1 MPGPKGSPLP
11 CNWDS
16 RIDGRSSAARVRAAA
31 NSQPP
36 RIPLPGDVFDASSH
50 ENAPASTGSPVSVA
64 PQPPTPSDSALK
76 GIGGPRVSG
85 QFGPRENQRG
95 SSASFGKWQGPTSY
109 GNIGQII
116 DQALGRNTQQG
127 TLGIASV
134 APLADNIRNASAGD
148 SAPDQRSVVPF
159 AASALDRHKDLI
171 FQPSLHP
178 SLSEADFE
186 LPRRAQAD
194 RLFSIYWD
202 VFHPIFPT
210 LDPLEV
216 QEAYTRLWISQGPSP
231 QNRIFLSIVNAVF
244 ALASRVDT
252 GIGSEA
258 REEASAR
265 YCGRAL
271 ALLNYQR
278 APCVSF
284 QSIQAALLISEYLH
298 PIDPQQCWMHVGMAI
313 RAAQSLGLQRARLSA
328 RVQNDRAKLLLRR
341 VWYLCVAWDRIL
353 CMTYGRPMMVSR
365 EQSESVPLL
374 DFIPPPGSCTTG
386 TGSDEGLITSFL
398 ARSVDL
404 YSVVARA
411 LEDFSI
417 WDLGTPE
424 TDPSTNGHLDS
435 VALDRVLM
443 HEKSLSTLVR
453 SLPEH
458 LTMPSITES
467 SKFSLS
473 NRHAV
478 IFHQR
483 SLQSRIILLR
493 PVLSHLVRVKQQSGM
508 DQPLIDHPNL
518 SHQIAVECAISC
530 ASAACEAIDT
540 ISTHVIG
547 YSSTNTHGCDLTNTW
562 WSNVLYLYSAGTA
575 LIAACICD
583 EVVDRFGKSTII
595 ASWNLALNLFRH
607 YGAIS
612 AWAGQLSC
620 ILQAL
625 AHKAQTGL
633 HLDTYGSGV
642 DELNMDLTMCNDG
655 TANSFSQIDFS
666 RFAML
671 QPDYQLLNN
680 IDLDTIL
687 DFGDDPFN
695 LFGDGMFGG

>member
-1 MPGPKGSPLP
+1 
-11 CNWDS
+11 
-16 RIDGRSSAARVRAAA
+16 
-31 NSQPP
+31 
-36 RIPLPGDVFDASSH
+36 
-50 ENAPASTGSPVSVA
+50 
-64 PQPPTPSDSALK
+64 
-76 GIGGPRVSG
+76 
-85 QFGPRENQRG
+85 
-95 SSASFGKWQGPTSY
+95 
-109 GNIGQII
+109 
-116 DQALGRNTQQG
+116 
-127 TLGIASV
+127 
-134 APLADNIRNASAGD
+134 
-148 SAPDQRSVVPF
+148 
-159 AASALDRHKDLI
+159 
-171 FQPSLHP
+171 
-178 SLSEADFE
+178 
-186 LPRRAQAD
+186 
-194 RLFSIYWD
+194 
-202 VFHPIFPT
+202 
-210 LDPLEV
+210 
-216 QEAYTRLWISQGPSP
+216 
-231 QNRIFLSIVNAVF
+231 
-244 ALASRVDT
+244 
-252 GIGSEA
+252 
-258 REEASAR
+258 
-265 YCGRAL
+265 
-271 ALLNYQR
+271 
-278 APCVSF
+278 
-284 QSIQAALLISEYLH
+284 
-298 PIDPQQCWMHVGMAI
+298 
-313 RAAQSLGLQRARLSA
+313 
-328 RVQNDRAKLLLRR
+328 
-341 VWYLCVAWDRIL
+341 
-353 CMTYGRPMMVSR
+353 MVSR

-374 DFIPPPGSCTTG
+374 DSVPPPGSCTTG

-453 SLPEH
+453 SLPEN
-458 LTMPSITES
+458 LAMPSITES

-483 SLQSRIILLR
+483 
-493 PVLSHLVRVKQQSGM
+493 VKQQSGM
-508 DQPLIDHPNL
+508 DQPPIGHHNL

-607 YGAIS
+607 YGAVS

-655 TANSFSQIDFS
+655 TANSFSQIDLG

-695 LFGDGMFGG
+695 LFGNGMFGG

>member
-1 MPGPKGSPLP
+1 MSLNSGSSLSDLSSAASSAISSFSVSPPLMEQQPTASFDAGTAGSGSAYPRRSRVTTACLQCRTKKVKCDGKRPTCSRCAMPGPKGSPLP

-374 DFIPPPGSCTTG
+374 DSVPPPGSCTTG

-453 SLPEH
+453 SLPEN
-458 LTMPSITES
+458 LAMPSITES

-483 SLQSRIILLR
+483 FVLL
-493 PVLSHLVRVKQQSGM
+493 V
-508 DQPLIDHPNL
+508 
-518 SHQIAVECAISC
+518 
-530 ASAACEAIDT
+530 
-540 ISTHVIG
+540 
-547 YSSTNTHGCDLTNTW
+547 
-562 WSNVLYLYSAGTA
+562 
-575 LIAACICD
+575 
-583 EVVDRFGKSTII
+583 
-595 ASWNLALNLFRH
+595 
-607 YGAIS
+607 
-612 AWAGQLSC
+612 
-620 ILQAL
+620 
-625 AHKAQTGL
+625 
-633 HLDTYGSGV
+633 
-642 DELNMDLTMCNDG
+642 
-655 TANSFSQIDFS
+655 
-666 RFAML
+666 
-671 QPDYQLLNN
+671 
-680 IDLDTIL
+680 
-687 DFGDDPFN
+687 
-695 LFGDGMFGG
+695 